1 MHHVGAFS
9 PENSQNSVT
18 NQSQAVTNRYTLLQ
32 SVSSSTR
39 PDSVR
44 VRHFEEVLME
54 ISCRSPQQIDEDFMI
69 SELEGL
75 KKALSKWYVGFAGMP
90 GEYYLRG
97 AERKRALGVVAAIEA
112 AILEGET
119 LDSSRLARQT
129 WNIPH

>member
-44 VRHFEEVLME
+44 VCHFEEVLMNKFQ
-54 ISCRSPQQIDEDFMI
+54 IS
-69 SELEGL
+69 
-75 KKALSKWYVGFAGMP
+75 KT
-90 GEYYLRG
+90 
-97 AERKRALGVVAAIEA
+97 VAASKQWLAAGWAMSVTVDSPVYRWNTSRFEKLALPSKAGLEA
-112 AILEGET
+112 FRRG
-119 LDSSRLARQT
+119 LDACIVADFSEDDYEF
-129 WNIPH
+129 